1 MPFDVQGARKAGYSN
16 REIADYLASQKKFDT
31 TGARKAGYSDE
42 DIISHLA
49 TYEPKKAEAYTGP
62 TTFEA
67 KVAPEAKEEPGIVD
81 RVTGAIR
88 EFVSGPGSVMDKAP
102 AGKPAPDQ
110 RLELGQGPISEA
122 TLRKARDIREGV
134 ARPED
139 QSAVVQR
146 TAEALAAKKE
156 PTLRGLVDQ
165 AMEPERIAEQA
176 EAQRKKE
183 QDRRNPTLASIS
195 DYSKYYAG
203 SIAGGTLAIPLGLE
217 MGAEG
222 AIRNVVSGEAFD
234 ATPVGKVFNLAR
246 SAFNDVLGIQS
257 IQEQVKDKRAA
268 QITVDRAMS
277 SLPSIPGVQ
286 ELATYGN
293 SVRKD
298 LQESVSEKSKSRLAD
313 TEITGNI
320 FKGELNFGKNPNL
333 YGYALQAAGVLGSL
347 APTIVTAIAT
357 RGNTAALG
365 TVGFGMTAAEGAD
378 TAKEYLGKL
387 TDEQL
392 LEASPYYK
400 AMVDRGVPVKEA
412 RQIVTDK
419 AAENA
424 AMLQGMIG
432 AVGGRITGKLVTGA
446 YDDILSRIGGKSL
459 VGRVAAG
466 TVGSGLEEGVQEVTE
481 GLGADIGIRS
491 QVTSKE
497 IGEGS
502 AANLILGALG
512 GAGPGGVRGAVSKT
526 PEQQIAQ
533 QIDAGVAQAQPAG
546 VNEAAIRALNPETYD
561 QTIVTPQQT
570 VNRSAQIDALSQA
583 TSVDEAVNAAM
594 NLAGTVEGG
603 ATYAPSQAPA
613 AATPLAGAT
622 PTFGGLPIAPAVGAV
637 TPQAE
642 LVTPTPELVTPEVT
656 PVTAAVTP
664 EVTPVTTT
672 EDRGVLPTLAPRPQR
687 IQGKAVADLSD
698 DDLRA
703 VVEND
708 AAPAITRR
716 GAQIELD
723 ARAKEV
729 EATTPEVAAT
739 TIPSAR
745 AGSEAVLATTPE
757 VAATAPRVDSIDRL
771 PVGPGSIKPR
781 VIAEDKPLY
790 RETNTDGIAG
800 LLRED
805 KQFTPENMFVTD
817 NKDIALGQGKNK
829 GVLVEFRP
837 NSLSGEENVK
847 PMTGELAGREYKA
860 DISAPRA
867 VQSITFTDPKELKA
881 VRGLTGRT
889 LMQEFDRSIN
899 DAGQTVFTRKPQ
911 TPTPEVSRE
920 TTESFIDIP
929 ADTGTTALP
938 NADAEPV
945 GGVAAADRAR
955 AIAQEAVNRWAASE
969 NRTDGP
975 VLNPAPAQEN
985 AEVNQIAN
993 ALNSQF
999 GAKLYAYHDA
1009 RPTAA
1014 NGFAL
1019 GGTAFINTA
1028 SPTVN
1033 VLRTSLHEFKHRVE
1047 QIAEA
1052 ERRQGLT
1059 NTPAQQFTASIDSI
1073 FTDMT
1078 EEGKRAYSENFL
1090 HKEELDAITDPAERE
1105 QRLQELLQ
1113 APLLMS
1119 EMTADFLGNRATDKA
1134 FFRDVARADPE
1145 GFKAFV
1151 EKWIGIIDNLL
1162 ATLRGT
1168 ATQKKGESAKVDQ
1181 YTRDLKKAKMVARE
1195 ALIAYRRGTLQQT
1208 PAEAGTPAMSLRE
1221 GEGREADIPGRGE
1234 GVQPSPERA
1243 GPAAGEDGRS
1253 DLPSYGE
1260 ARDGAISVVG
1270 RHYSPRVQTSLSSA
1284 YYGTGLRGAE
1294 AGRLR
1299 ESKDSRIGNRIYFYV
1314 DTGNGIRPESGV
1326 GRFAHEVQLNNIY
1339 DPATRLIPPQPNSN
1353 AFESAVIDAGFD
1365 GYIAPFGRGAAV
1377 VMLGPKHDYVPV
1389 KSLEAPAFAKKQK
1402 TTAIGDYETIP
1413 QKDGGIMVQG
1423 DVEAIRGIM
1432 PEGVVGRPVE
1442 GGVMFTPANAPRVR
1456 AALEGRKLA
1465 YSRAGAVLEK
1475 LPMKDG
1481 KYVGAPPKYNTPGK
1495 IAALRKNLR
1504 KLTMEGAPGRYW
1516 YENSSRAILRMTGG
1530 NVEEAR
1536 KFVALLAIYSPQAK
1550 VDANS
1555 TFALRAW
1562 AQYKAGQ
1569 PISVKTGVMDAKA
1582 KAAMDDVDAYWSG
1595 EKTGNFFNNLL
1606 REIDPSTAGKQ
1617 GATIDMWMM
1626 RAAEYPTD
1634 APNPNQYSF
1643 MENET
1648 NAIAKEM
1655 GWEPQQVQA
1664 AIWVAMKARME
1675 NPGVKKRTEES
1686 SEKNGWIRYDYP
1698 LKNGKPTKTRVI
1710 LDAQAHRDNWLS
1722 KAFAHDP
1729 TKDDT
1734 QAAKFDFED
1743 GVMRHLGQLSFEARP
1758 GRSTGVLPGIHDAP
1772 YVQQVEFQQ
1781 AVQAAFLEP
1790 DGSDRLAQLLGLLV
1804 DTQNIL
1810 APGVWQGDVS
1820 PSSQKLVAMAP
1831 AKGEE
1836 GKTSVDPAQAE
1847 ALNLYAAMAGL
1858 VAKQEGVGW
1867 HRPFYAAT
1875 KRDANALD
1883 INLGRV
1889 INPTEAADLERAIGV
1904 WMENNDKA
1912 GWQNDFAIISSPA
1925 GVRLVNF
1932 GIIPN
1937 STLQSEIVKVAE
1949 SALPDFDY
1957 RAFASSG
1964 DMPTNN
1970 WKENPNGE
1978 SYVQRFSAAGRSDV
1992 LDWARTVLAPRVQSV
2007 FNEYSKKY
2015 DWGDPGKISFSTR
2028 QRGGEAA
2035 RETPQVTPAGL
2046 ESLFEGLNGRGLKR
2060 TRAQAAVNA
2069 RPDAARLNY
2078 VQENFIDILSELED
2092 SGKVKINCD

>member
-1 MPFDVQGARKAGYSN
+1 MPSVNIQGVGVVNFPEDMSR
-16 REIADYLASQKKFDT
+16 
-31 TGARKAGYSDE
+31 E
-42 DIISHLA
+42 DIAKAIEKDILPKYA
-49 TYEPKKAEAYTGP
+49 KKTEPSAGP

-67 KVAPEAKEEPGIVD
+67 KVAKQEPSIVD
-81 RVTGAIR
+81 RVTGAIK
-88 EFVSGPGSVMDKAP
+88 ELVSGPGSVMDKEP
-102 AGKPAPDQ
+102 AAKPAPDR

-122 TLRKARDIREGV
+122 TLAKARDIREGV
-134 ARPED
+134 AKPQD

-156 PTLRGLVDQ
+156 PTLRGLVDR
-165 AMEPERIAEQA
+165 AMEPERIVEQA
-176 EAQRKKE
+176 ESERRKQFAKE
-183 QDRRNPTLASIS
+183 QPLVSSLQSGLASTLAGNINIPSVTADLFNQTFVNPILTATGLDPLPKTPLAYGTEYLGKVAQ
-195 DYSKYYAG
+195 DYMPEVGKQK
-203 SIAGGTLAIPLGLE
+203 L
-217 MGAEG
+217 
-222 AIRNVVSGEAFD
+222 GEAFD
-234 ATPVGKVFNLAR
+234 KRQATDWLFSNLAAN
-246 SAFNDVLGIQS
+246 SPQMLMSLAGAYAPAL
-257 IQEQVKDKRAA
+257 RAT
-268 QITVDRAMS
+268 ILPAM
-277 SLPSIPGVQ
+277 GG
-286 ELATYGN
+286 T
-293 SVRKD
+293 
-298 LQESVSEKSKSRLAD
+298 
-313 TEITGNI
+313 
-320 FKGELNFGKNPNL
+320 
-333 YGYALQAAGVLGSL
+333 AAGQSYAAGDDSRIAAAKGAVEVLTEMLPLGVFDKVGDLLKGMSAPKQRTIL
-347 APTIVTAIAT
+347 AIAGQRLTKAGADVTAISLTNAVEEAAAQFG
-357 RGNTAALG
+357 GNVLDKY
-365 TVGFGMTAAEGAD
+365 FGG
-378 TAKEYLGKL
+378 KEVEL
-387 TDEQL
+387 TDGL
-392 LEASPYYK
+392 LEAS
-400 AMVDRGVPVKEA
+400 V
-412 RQIVTDK
+412 
-419 AAENA
+419 
-424 AMLQGMIG
+424 
-432 AVGGRITGKLVTGA
+432 
-446 YDDILSRIGGKSL
+446 
-459 VGRVAAG
+459 
-466 TVGSGLEEGVQEVTE
+466 
-481 GLGADIGIRS
+481 LGAASGTAMTTPR
-491 QVTSKE
+491 VVGTLAGR
-497 IGEGS
+497 GEPLT
-502 AANLILGALG
+502 A
-512 GAGPGGVRGAVSKT
+512 
-526 PEQQIAQ
+526 EQQIAQ
-533 QIDAGVAQAQPAG
+533 QIETGVAQAQPAG
-546 VNEAAIRALNPETYD
+546 VNEAAIRALNPQTYD

-583 TSVDEAVNAAM
+583 TSVDEAVTAAM
-594 NLAGTVEGG
+594 DLAGTVEG
-603 ATYAPSQAPA
+603 ARSYAPAQAPA
-613 AATPLAGAT
+613 AATPMQGPV
-622 PTFGGLPIAPAVGAV
+622 PTFGGQAIAPAIGTV

-642 LVTPTPELVTPEVT
+642 LVTPTPELVTP
-656 PVTAAVTP
+656 AAA
-664 EVTPVTTT
+664 PVTTAAQQ
-672 EDRGVLPTLAPRPQR
+672 VALPEPDVAIEQQFGLDKLRQAPRPQR
-687 IQGKAVADLSD
+687 IQGKAVADLSE

-729 EATTPEVAAT
+729 LATTPEVAAT
-739 TIPSAR
+739 T
-745 AGSEAVLATTPE
+745 
-757 VAATAPRVDSIDRL
+757 APRVDSIERL

-781 VIAEDKPLY
+781 VIAENKPLY
-790 RETNTDGIAG
+790 RETNTDGIGG

-860 DISAPRA
+860 DLSAPRA

-911 TPTPEVSRE
+911 APTPEVSRE
-920 TTESFIDIP
+920 TRENFIDIP
-929 ADTGTTALP
+929 ADTSTAALP

-945 GGVAAADRAR
+945 GGVAAADEAR
-955 AIAQEAVNRWAASE
+955 AVAQEAVNRWAASE
-969 NRTDGP
+969 NRTDAP
-975 VLNPAPAQEN
+975 VLNPAPAEED
-985 AEVNQIAN
+985 AAVNQIAQ
-993 ALNSQF
+993 ALNSQL
-999 GAKLYAYHDA
+999 GGKVYAFHDTQPDA
-1009 RPTAA
+1009 V

-1019 GGTAFINTA
+1019 GGTAFVNTA
-1028 SPTVN
+1028 SPDFN
-1033 VLRTSLHEFKHRVE
+1033 VANTSLHEFKHTVE

-1052 ERRQGLT
+1052 ETRQGLT

-1078 EEGKRAYSENFL
+1078 EEGKRAYAENFL
-1090 HKEELDAITDPAERE
+1090 HKEELDAIADPAARE

-1113 APLLMS
+1113 EPLLVS

-1134 FFRDVARADPE
+1134 FWQDVARADPA
-1145 GFKAFV
+1145 GFKGFV
-1151 EKWIGIIDNLL
+1151 DKWIGVIDNLL
-1162 ATLRGT
+1162 SRLQGRANQGLKE
-1168 ATQKKGESAKVDQ
+1168 ASKVDS
-1181 YTRDLKKAKMVARE
+1181 YIRDLKKAKMVARE
-1195 ALIAYRRGTLQQT
+1195 ALIAYRRGTLQQA

-1221 GEGREADIPGRGE
+1221 GEGREANIPGRGE

-1243 GPAAGEDGRS
+1243 GPAAGEAGRS

-1260 ARDGAISVVG
+1260 AREGAISVVG
-1270 RHYSPRVQTSLSSA
+1270 RHYSPRVQTALNSA

-1294 AGRLR
+1294 GSRLR
-1299 ESKDSRIGNRIYFYV
+1299 ESKDSRISSRIYFYV

-1339 DPATRLIPPQPNSN
+1339 DPATRLIPPQGNSN

-1377 VMLGPKHDYVPV
+1377 VMLGPRHDAVPV

-1475 LPMKDG
+1475 LPIKDG

-1772 YVQQVEFQQ
+1772 YAQQVEFQQ

-1831 AKGEE
+1831 AKGGE

-2060 TRAQAAVNA
+2060 TRALATVNA
-2069 RPDAARLNY
+2069 RPDATRINY

>member
-67 KVAPEAKEEPGIVD
+67 KVAKEEPGIVD

-102 AGKPAPDQ
+102 AGIPAPDQ

-183 QDRRNPTLASIS
+183 RDRRNPTLATIS

-365 TVGFGMTAAEGAD
+365 TVGFGMSAAEGAD

-526 PEQQIAQ
+526 PEQQIAAE
-533 QIDAGVAQAQPAG
+533 INAGVAQAQPAG
-546 VNEAAIRALNPETYD
+546 VNEAAIRALNPQTYD

-642 LVTPTPELVTPEVT
+642 LVTLTPELVTPEVT

-664 EVTPVTTT
+664 EVTPVTTP
-672 EDRGVLPTLAPRPQR
+672 EDRGALPTLAPRPQR

-739 TIPSAR
+739 TIPSAS
-745 AGSEAVLATTPE
+745 AGSQAVLATTPE
-757 VAATAPRVDSIDRL
+757 VAATT
-771 PVGPGSIKPR
+771 PG
-781 VIAEDKPLY
+781 VAA
-790 RETNTDGIAG
+790 T
-800 LLRED
+800 
-805 KQFTPENMFVTD
+805 
-817 NKDIALGQGKNK
+817 
-829 GVLVEFRP
+829 
-837 NSLSGEENVK
+837 
-847 PMTGELAGREYKA
+847 
-860 DISAPRA
+860 
-867 VQSITFTDPKELKA
+867 
-881 VRGLTGRT
+881 
-889 LMQEFDRSIN
+889 
-899 DAGQTVFTRKPQ
+899 
-911 TPTPEVSRE
+911 TPTEVSRE

-929 ADTGTTALP
+929 ADASTAALP
-938 NADAEPV
+938 DADSKPV

-955 AIAQEAVNRWAASE
+955 ETAQADLDRWAAAE
-969 NRTDGP
+969 NKTAP
-975 VLNPAPAQEN
+975 VLNPAPAEED
-985 AEVNQIAN
+985 AAVNQIAN

-999 GAKLYAYHDA
+999 GGRVYAFHDTQ
-1009 RPTAA
+1009 PDSV

-1019 GGTAFINTA
+1019 GGTAFVNTA
-1028 SPTVN
+1028 SPQIN
-1033 VLRTSLHEFKHRVE
+1033 VANTSLHEFKHTVE

-1052 ERRQGLT
+1052 ETRQGLT

-1078 EEGKRAYSENFL
+1078 EEGKRAYAENFL
-1090 HKEELDAITDPAERE
+1090 HKEELDAIADPAARE

-1113 APLLMS
+1113 EPLLVS

-1134 FFRDVARADPE
+1134 FWRDVAKADPA
-1145 GFKAFV
+1145 GFKGFV
-1151 EKWIGIIDNLL
+1151 DKWIGIIDNLL
-1162 ATLRGT
+1162 SRLQGRVNQGLMEA
-1168 ATQKKGESAKVDQ
+1168 SKVDS
-1181 YTRDLKKAKMVARE
+1181 YIRDLKKAKMVAGE
-1195 ALIAYRRGTLQQT
+1195 ALIAYRRGTLQQA

-1221 GEGREADIPGRGE
+1221 GEGREANIPGRGE

-1326 GRFAHEVQLNNIY
+1326 GRFAHEVRLNNIY

-1389 KSLEAPAFAKKQK
+1389 KALETAPAFSK
-1402 TTAIGDYETIP
+1402 P
-1413 QKDGGIMVQG
+1413 Q
-1423 DVEAIRGIM
+1423 
-1432 PEGVVGRPVE
+1432 
-1442 GGVMFTPANAPRVR
+1442 
-1456 AALEGRKLA
+1456 
-1465 YSRAGAVLEK
+1465 
-1475 LPMKDG
+1475 
-1481 KYVGAPPKYNTPGK
+1481 
-1495 IAALRKNLR
+1495 
-1504 KLTMEGAPGRYW
+1504 
-1516 YENSSRAILRMTGG
+1516 
-1530 NVEEAR
+1530 
-1536 KFVALLAIYSPQAK
+1536 
-1550 VDANS
+1550 
-1555 TFALRAW
+1555 
-1562 AQYKAGQ
+1562 
-1569 PISVKTGVMDAKA
+1569 
-1582 KAAMDDVDAYWSG
+1582 
-1595 EKTGNFFNNLL
+1595 
-1606 REIDPSTAGKQ
+1606 
-1617 GATIDMWMM
+1617 
-1626 RAAEYPTD
+1626 
-1634 APNPNQYSF
+1634 
-1643 MENET
+1643 
-1648 NAIAKEM
+1648 
-1655 GWEPQQVQA
+1655 
-1664 AIWVAMKARME
+1664 
-1675 NPGVKKRTEES
+1675 
-1686 SEKNGWIRYDYP
+1686 
-1698 LKNGKPTKTRVI
+1698 
-1710 LDAQAHRDNWLS
+1710 
-1722 KAFAHDP
+1722 
-1729 TKDDT
+1729 
-1734 QAAKFDFED
+1734 
-1743 GVMRHLGQLSFEARP
+1743 
-1758 GRSTGVLPGIHDAP
+1758 
-1772 YVQQVEFQQ
+1772 
-1781 AVQAAFLEP
+1781 
-1790 DGSDRLAQLLGLLV
+1790 
-1804 DTQNIL
+1804 
-1810 APGVWQGDVS
+1810 
-1820 PSSQKLVAMAP
+1820 
-1831 AKGEE
+1831 KGEE
-1836 GKTSVDPAQAE
+1836 KPEPSKRQYKDLVPE
-1847 ALNLYAAMAGL
+1847 ALKITDEEYRTWQGQIDEVGL
-1858 VAKQEGVGW
+1858 VE
-1867 HRPFYAAT
+1867 F
-1875 KRDANALD
+1875 
-1883 INLGRV
+1883 GRV
-1889 INPTEAADLERAIGV
+1889 R
-1904 WMENNDKA
+1904 
-1912 GWQNDFAIISSPA
+1912 
-1925 GVRLVNF
+1925 
-1932 GIIPN
+1932 
-1937 STLQSEIVKVAE
+1937 
-1949 SALPDFDY
+1949 
-1957 RAFASSG
+1957 
-1964 DMPTNN
+1964 
-1970 WKENPNGE
+1970 
-1978 SYVQRFSAAGRSDV
+1978 
-1992 LDWARTVLAPRVQSV
+1992 
-2007 FNEYSKKY
+2007 
-2015 DWGDPGKISFSTR
+2015 
-2028 QRGGEAA
+2028 
-2035 RETPQVTPAGL
+2035 
-2046 ESLFEGLNGRGLKR
+2046 
-2060 TRAQAAVNA
+2060 
-2069 RPDAARLNY
+2069 
-2078 VQENFIDILSELED
+2078 
-2092 SGKVKINCD
+2092 

>member
-67 KVAPEAKEEPGIVD
+67 KVAKEEPGIVD

-102 AGKPAPDQ
+102 AGIPAPDQ

-183 QDRRNPTLASIS
+183 RDRRNPTLATIS

-365 TVGFGMTAAEGAD
+365 TVGFGMSAAEGAD

-526 PEQQIAQ
+526 PEQQIAAE
-533 QIDAGVAQAQPAG
+533 INAGVAQAQPAG
-546 VNEAAIRALNPETYD
+546 VNEAAIRALNPQTYD

-642 LVTPTPELVTPEVT
+642 LVTLTPELVTPEVT

-664 EVTPVTTT
+664 EVTPVTTP
-672 EDRGVLPTLAPRPQR
+672 EDRGALPTLAPRPQR

-739 TIPSAR
+739 TIPSAS
-745 AGSEAVLATTPE
+745 AGSQAVLATTPE
-757 VAATAPRVDSIDRL
+757 VAATT
-771 PVGPGSIKPR
+771 PG
-781 VIAEDKPLY
+781 VAA
-790 RETNTDGIAG
+790 T
-800 LLRED
+800 
-805 KQFTPENMFVTD
+805 
-817 NKDIALGQGKNK
+817 
-829 GVLVEFRP
+829 
-837 NSLSGEENVK
+837 
-847 PMTGELAGREYKA
+847 
-860 DISAPRA
+860 
-867 VQSITFTDPKELKA
+867 
-881 VRGLTGRT
+881 
-889 LMQEFDRSIN
+889 
-899 DAGQTVFTRKPQ
+899 
-911 TPTPEVSRE
+911 TPTEVSRE

-929 ADTGTTALP
+929 ADASTAALP
-938 NADAEPV
+938 DADSKPV

-955 AIAQEAVNRWAASE
+955 ETAQADLDRWAAAE
-969 NRTDGP
+969 NKTAP
-975 VLNPAPAQEN
+975 VLNPAPAEED
-985 AEVNQIAN
+985 AAVNQIAN

-999 GAKLYAYHDA
+999 GGRVYAFHDTQ
-1009 RPTAA
+1009 PDSV

-1019 GGTAFINTA
+1019 GGTAFVNTA
-1028 SPTVN
+1028 SPQIN
-1033 VLRTSLHEFKHRVE
+1033 VANTSLHEFKHTVE

-1052 ERRQGLT
+1052 ETRQGLT

-1078 EEGKRAYSENFL
+1078 EEGKRAYAENFL
-1090 HKEELDAITDPAERE
+1090 HKEELDAIADPAARE

-1113 APLLMS
+1113 EPLLVS

-1134 FFRDVARADPE
+1134 FWRDVAKADPA
-1145 GFKAFV
+1145 GFKGFV
-1151 EKWIGIIDNLL
+1151 DKWIGIIDNLL
-1162 ATLRGT
+1162 SRLQGRVNQGLMEA
-1168 ATQKKGESAKVDQ
+1168 SKVDS
-1181 YTRDLKKAKMVARE
+1181 YIRDLKKAKMVAGE
-1195 ALIAYRRGTLQQT
+1195 ALIAYRRGTLQQA

-1221 GEGREADIPGRGE
+1221 GEGREANIPGRGE

-1326 GRFAHEVQLNNIY
+1326 GRFAHEVRLNNIY

-1389 KSLEAPAFAKKQK
+1389 KALETAPAFSK
-1402 TTAIGDYETIP
+1402 P
-1413 QKDGGIMVQG
+1413 QKGEEKPEPSKRQYKLELEKQERQIG
-1423 DVEAIRGIM
+1423 EAA
-1432 PEGVVGRPVE
+1432 ELSTE
-1442 GGVMFTPANAPRVR
+1442 
-1456 AALEGRKLA
+1456 EQ
-1465 YSRAGAVLEK
+1465 GAVLRDAAEFSIPEQQVIELLNQAREIKRQFPESAGWAPLKLIGLEVPETEEGKEPKPELKWQAIAYAFNRPPGTTRAPAKMDEAWAEKVADEFYKLVKDIYNRAAAGDKNAQIIISHQTWYRNVAEILRREYGAQGDLLADLLGATSPNTPVDTNWRFSVEILRRFVRGDFNKELAKFDQYIRDGGKVSKYPAEDKIRQISGKLYGMNSSNAQRALLDMWRIIEAGSAPKARNFALNLIGQSNMATIDVWAARMLRRAANLVKGADLRRIPPPAEQGVTGTWNAKATAVTGEFGFGADVMDKVSEK
-1475 LPMKDG
+1475 LKKDG
-1481 KYVGAPPKYNTPGK
+1481 IDVTPPDLQAIAWFAEKELWGQNRWTTVTGEGGSFEENIEAMPVERYVAGWSIQQGERVPDPTAVSTAQSRVLVMLTGDDSVVAARVMPTKGLYGGVVEESFDTEWTVEKGKHDPSMAMAEIAKLAQENEQYDIFVSRVVGPNEDNANARPGVEIYFRNAK
-1495 IAALRKNLR
+1495 ALNAAMPVLEKFTAQGQDGFTMAVDPRAKVEDGYIGVRLQYVPEISARWDEDARKELLAEGGLERLLQEKFELLNDIAAEVS
-1504 KLTMEGAPGRYW
+1504 TMEG
-1516 YENSSRAILRMTGG
+1516 
-1530 NVEEAR
+1530 V
-1536 KFVALLAIYSPQAK
+1536 
-1550 VDANS
+1550 
-1555 TFALRAW
+1555 
-1562 AQYKAGQ
+1562 
-1569 PISVKTGVMDAKA
+1569 
-1582 KAAMDDVDAYWSG
+1582 
-1595 EKTGNFFNNLL
+1595 
-1606 REIDPSTAGKQ
+1606 
-1617 GATIDMWMM
+1617 
-1626 RAAEYPTD
+1626 
-1634 APNPNQYSF
+1634 
-1643 MENET
+1643 
-1648 NAIAKEM
+1648 
-1655 GWEPQQVQA
+1655 
-1664 AIWVAMKARME
+1664 
-1675 NPGVKKRTEES
+1675 
-1686 SEKNGWIRYDYP
+1686 
-1698 LKNGKPTKTRVI
+1698 
-1710 LDAQAHRDNWLS
+1710 
-1722 KAFAHDP
+1722 
-1729 TKDDT
+1729 
-1734 QAAKFDFED
+1734 
-1743 GVMRHLGQLSFEARP
+1743 
-1758 GRSTGVLPGIHDAP
+1758 
-1772 YVQQVEFQQ
+1772 
-1781 AVQAAFLEP
+1781 
-1790 DGSDRLAQLLGLLV
+1790 
-1804 DTQNIL
+1804 
-1810 APGVWQGDVS
+1810 
-1820 PSSQKLVAMAP
+1820 
-1831 AKGEE
+1831 
-1836 GKTSVDPAQAE
+1836 
-1847 ALNLYAAMAGL
+1847 
-1858 VAKQEGVGW
+1858 
-1867 HRPFYAAT
+1867 
-1875 KRDANALD
+1875 
-1883 INLGRV
+1883 
-1889 INPTEAADLERAIGV
+1889 
-1904 WMENNDKA
+1904 
-1912 GWQNDFAIISSPA
+1912 
-1925 GVRLVNF
+1925 
-1932 GIIPN
+1932 
-1937 STLQSEIVKVAE
+1937 
-1949 SALPDFDY
+1949 
-1957 RAFASSG
+1957 AFASAQRYDTVVVG
-1964 DMPTNN
+1964 
-1970 WKENPNGE
+1970 KENYDE
-1978 SYVQRFSAAGRSDV
+1978 YIDRAAAGRNRSGRGEV
-1992 LDWARTVLAPRVQSV
+1992 WFGQPVRQAVERAVARYEGKREQVSEGRVPAAGG
-2007 FNEYSKKY
+2007 ELR
-2015 DWGDPGKISFSTR
+2015 PAFSTR
-2028 QRGGEAA
+2028 QAQERGGEAA

>member
-67 KVAPEAKEEPGIVD
+67 KVAKEEPGIVD

-102 AGKPAPDQ
+102 AGIPAPDQ

-183 QDRRNPTLASIS
+183 RDRRNPTLATIS

-365 TVGFGMTAAEGAD
+365 TVGFGMSAAEGAD

-526 PEQQIAQ
+526 PEQQIAAE
-533 QIDAGVAQAQPAG
+533 INAGVAQAQPAG
-546 VNEAAIRALNPETYD
+546 VNEAAIRALNPQTYD

-642 LVTPTPELVTPEVT
+642 LVTLTPELVTPEVT

-664 EVTPVTTT
+664 EVTPVTTP
-672 EDRGVLPTLAPRPQR
+672 EDRGALPTLAPRPQR

-739 TIPSAR
+739 TIPSAS
-745 AGSEAVLATTPE
+745 AGSQAVLATTPE
-757 VAATAPRVDSIDRL
+757 VAATTIPSASA
-771 PVGPGSIKPR
+771 GSQA
-781 VIAEDKPLY
+781 VLA
-790 RETNTDGIAG
+790 T
-800 LLRED
+800 
-805 KQFTPENMFVTD
+805 TPEVAATTP
-817 NKDIALGQGKNK
+817 
-829 GVLVEFRP
+829 GVAA
-837 NSLSGEENVK
+837 
-847 PMTGELAGREYKA
+847 T
-860 DISAPRA
+860 
-867 VQSITFTDPKELKA
+867 
-881 VRGLTGRT
+881 
-889 LMQEFDRSIN
+889 
-899 DAGQTVFTRKPQ
+899 
-911 TPTPEVSRE
+911 TPTEVSRE

-929 ADTGTTALP
+929 ADASTAALP
-938 NADAEPV
+938 DADSKPV

-955 AIAQEAVNRWAASE
+955 ETAQADLDRWAAAE
-969 NRTDGP
+969 NKTAP
-975 VLNPAPAQEN
+975 VLNPAPAEED
-985 AEVNQIAN
+985 AAVNQIAN

-999 GAKLYAYHDA
+999 GGRVYAFHDTQ
-1009 RPTAA
+1009 PDSV

-1019 GGTAFINTA
+1019 GGTAFVNTA
-1028 SPTVN
+1028 SPQIN
-1033 VLRTSLHEFKHRVE
+1033 VANTSLHEFKHTVE

-1052 ERRQGLT
+1052 ETRQGLT

-1078 EEGKRAYSENFL
+1078 EEGKRAYAENFL
-1090 HKEELDAITDPAERE
+1090 HKEELDAIADPAARE

-1113 APLLMS
+1113 EPLLVS

-1134 FFRDVARADPE
+1134 FWRDVAKADPA
-1145 GFKAFV
+1145 GFKGFV
-1151 EKWIGIIDNLL
+1151 DKWIGIIDNLL
-1162 ATLRGT
+1162 SRLQGRVNQGLMEA
-1168 ATQKKGESAKVDQ
+1168 SKVDS
-1181 YTRDLKKAKMVARE
+1181 YIRDLKKAKMVAGE
-1195 ALIAYRRGTLQQT
+1195 ALIAYRRGTLQQA

-1221 GEGREADIPGRGE
+1221 GEGREANIPGRGE

-1326 GRFAHEVQLNNIY
+1326 GRFAHEVRLNNIY

-1389 KSLEAPAFAKKQK
+1389 KALETAPAFSK
-1402 TTAIGDYETIP
+1402 P
-1413 QKDGGIMVQG
+1413 QKGEEKPEPSKRQYKLELEKQERQIG
-1423 DVEAIRGIM
+1423 EAA
-1432 PEGVVGRPVE
+1432 ELSTE
-1442 GGVMFTPANAPRVR
+1442 
-1456 AALEGRKLA
+1456 EQ
-1465 YSRAGAVLEK
+1465 GAVLRDAAEFSIPEQQVIELLNQAREIKRQFPESAGWAPLKLIGLEVPETEEGKEPKPELKWQAIAYAFNRPPGTTRAPAKMDEAWAEKVADEFYKLVKDIYNRAAAGDKNAQIIISHQTWYRNVAEILRREYGAQGDLLADLLGATSPNTPVDTNWRFSVEILRRFVRGDFNKELAKFDQYIRDGGKVSKYPAEDKIRQISGKLYGMNSSNAQRALLDMWRIIEAGSAPKARNFALNLIGQSNMATIDVWAARMLRRAANLVKGADLRRIPPPAEQGVTGTWNAKATAVTGEFGFGADVMDKVSEK
-1475 LPMKDG
+1475 LKKDG
-1481 KYVGAPPKYNTPGK
+1481 IDVTPPDLQAIAWFAEKELWGQNRWTTVTGEGGSFEENIEAMPVERYVAGWSIQQGERVPDPTAVSTAQSRVLVMLTGDDSVVAARVMPTKGLYGGVVEESFDTEWTVEKGKHDPSMAMAEIAKLAQENEQYDIFVSRVVGPNEDNANARPGVEIYFRNAK
-1495 IAALRKNLR
+1495 ALNAAMPVLEKFTAQGQDGFTMAVDPRAKVEDGYIGVRLQYVPEISARWDEDARKELLAEGGLERLLQEKFELLNDIAAEVS
-1504 KLTMEGAPGRYW
+1504 TMEG
-1516 YENSSRAILRMTGG
+1516 
-1530 NVEEAR
+1530 V
-1536 KFVALLAIYSPQAK
+1536 
-1550 VDANS
+1550 
-1555 TFALRAW
+1555 
-1562 AQYKAGQ
+1562 
-1569 PISVKTGVMDAKA
+1569 
-1582 KAAMDDVDAYWSG
+1582 
-1595 EKTGNFFNNLL
+1595 
-1606 REIDPSTAGKQ
+1606 
-1617 GATIDMWMM
+1617 
-1626 RAAEYPTD
+1626 
-1634 APNPNQYSF
+1634 
-1643 MENET
+1643 
-1648 NAIAKEM
+1648 
-1655 GWEPQQVQA
+1655 
-1664 AIWVAMKARME
+1664 
-1675 NPGVKKRTEES
+1675 
-1686 SEKNGWIRYDYP
+1686 
-1698 LKNGKPTKTRVI
+1698 
-1710 LDAQAHRDNWLS
+1710 
-1722 KAFAHDP
+1722 
-1729 TKDDT
+1729 
-1734 QAAKFDFED
+1734 
-1743 GVMRHLGQLSFEARP
+1743 
-1758 GRSTGVLPGIHDAP
+1758 
-1772 YVQQVEFQQ
+1772 
-1781 AVQAAFLEP
+1781 
-1790 DGSDRLAQLLGLLV
+1790 
-1804 DTQNIL
+1804 
-1810 APGVWQGDVS
+1810 
-1820 PSSQKLVAMAP
+1820 
-1831 AKGEE
+1831 
-1836 GKTSVDPAQAE
+1836 
-1847 ALNLYAAMAGL
+1847 
-1858 VAKQEGVGW
+1858 
-1867 HRPFYAAT
+1867 
-1875 KRDANALD
+1875 
-1883 INLGRV
+1883 
-1889 INPTEAADLERAIGV
+1889 
-1904 WMENNDKA
+1904 
-1912 GWQNDFAIISSPA
+1912 
-1925 GVRLVNF
+1925 
-1932 GIIPN
+1932 
-1937 STLQSEIVKVAE
+1937 
-1949 SALPDFDY
+1949 
-1957 RAFASSG
+1957 AFASAQRYDTVVVG
-1964 DMPTNN
+1964 
-1970 WKENPNGE
+1970 KENYDE
-1978 SYVQRFSAAGRSDV
+1978 YIDRAAAGRNRSGRGEV
-1992 LDWARTVLAPRVQSV
+1992 WFGQPVRQAVERAVARYEGKREQVSEGRVPAAGG
-2007 FNEYSKKY
+2007 ELR
-2015 DWGDPGKISFSTR
+2015 PAFSTR
-2028 QRGGEAA
+2028 QAQERGGEAA